1 MASARG
7 DVTQIASDYAAGL
20 RDRANVDA
28 AGIAAPVASSVFIVS

>member
-7 DVTQIASDYAAGL
+7 DVTIASDDAAGL

>member
-7 DVTQIASDYAAGL
+7 DVTIASDDAAGL
-20 RDRANVDA
+20 RDRANVVDA